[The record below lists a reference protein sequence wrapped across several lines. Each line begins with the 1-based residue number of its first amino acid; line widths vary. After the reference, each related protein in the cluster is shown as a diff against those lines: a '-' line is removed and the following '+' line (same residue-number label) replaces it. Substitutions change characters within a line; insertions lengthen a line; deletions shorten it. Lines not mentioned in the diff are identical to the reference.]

1 MIPLDNVYWLCC
13 SEFVDSTLF
22 TYFFAA
28 DDMISP
34 IPSLFIPVRSS
45 LGGHATAF
53 VTIRINDLGLY
64 YSYYYHSGLTFTYYN
79 WNLFF

>member
-1 MIPLDNVYWLCC
+1 MIIIPLDNVYWLCG

-34 IPSLFIPVRSS
+34 IPSLFIPVLSS

-53 VTIRINDLGLY
+53 VTIRIND
-64 YSYYYHSGLTFTYYN
+64 SGVFILIIMI
-79 WNLFF
+79 LFIYLL

>member
-34 IPSLFIPVRSS
+34 IPSLFIPVLSS

-53 VTIRINDLGLY
+53 VTIRVNDLGVIRYSALY
-64 YSYYYHSGLTFTYYN
+64 RYSLLNIYL
-79 WNLFF
+79 L

>member
-1 MIPLDNVYWLCC
+1 MVVIPLDKVYWLCC

-34 IPSLFIPVRSS
+34 IPSLFIPVLSS

-53 VTIRINDLGLY
+53 VTIRVNDLGVY
-64 YSYYYHSGLTFTYYN
+64 YSYYYDSDLYIY
-79 WNLFF
+79 LS